1 MASTRLIVM
10 ADVAPDAAGSAAQA
24 QPMLIGVYSDDRDV
38 RRSVV
43 LALGSRPAA
52 DVGPVEC
59 VEFAT
64 APALTR
70 ALDRGV
76 QGRRMDVV
84 VLDGE
89 AVPAGGMGIARQMKD
104 EIYDAPP
111 VVLIVARPQ
120 DAWLAAW
127 SRADEVITHPV
138 DPRAAAAAVAGLLR
152 AAASRSAV
160 TPL

>member
-1 MASTRLIVM
+1 M
-10 ADVAPDAAGSAAQA
+10 ADVAPDLSDSHDENV
-24 QPMLIGVYSDDRDV
+24 QPMLIGIYSDDRDV
-38 RRSVV
+38 RRSVA

-52 DVGPVEC
+52 DVGLIEC

-76 QGRRMDVV
+76 QGRRLDVV

-89 AVPAGGMGIARQMKD
+89 AVPAGGMGIARQIKD
-104 EIYDAPP
+104 EVYDAPP

-127 SRADEVITHPV
+127 SRADEVITHPI
-138 DPRAAAAAVAGLLR
+138 DPRATAAAVAGLLR
-152 AAASRSAV
+152 DVASRSAV

>member
-1 MASTRLIVM
+1 MV
-10 ADVAPDAAGSAAQA
+10 DAAQTSAQSSTAGQSGE
-24 QPMLIGVYSDDRDV
+24 PMLIGVYSDDRDV
-38 RRSVV
+38 RRSVM

-52 DVGPVEC
+52 DVGPVAC

-76 QGRRMDVV
+76 NGARLDVV
-84 VLDGE
+84 VLDAE
-89 AVPAGGMGIARQMKD
+89 AVPAGGMGLARQIKD

-120 DAWLAAW
+120 DGWLAAW
-127 SRADEVITHPV
+127 SRADAVITHPI
-138 DPRAAAAAVAGLLR
+138 DPRATAAAVAGLLR
-152 AAASRSAV
+152 DQQARSGIVPA
-160 TPL
+160 